1 MRSITTP
8 HHGVNSLSIGQ
19 ENARIETIAVE
30 LTICLW
36 QNDRNSFMFSSQKK
50 ILGYLL
56 ARTGFWY
63 CFWPCSRIFIDYELQ
78 NVHLYGFGHHEV
90 SNSGQNTL
98 RHILRKHAVQG
109 KPRIMVQGKQLN
121 QVVVTLC
128 LSPCIIKN
136 QGSWDADH
144 PSSSSQKHAIGKLVG
159 ETCSIITYIITRWYN
174 ANNTRLVRFN
184 WSTCFPSTPQ
194 ECLCK
199 KKSFLLAKTEY
210 CSKRKCL
217 TKCRPADSPLHEPW
231 EMQFLWTVSLHYDY
245 WYFLIAYRLIDLGQS
260 LV

>member
-1 MRSITTP
+1 MQESRGSQLSWRFVYGKMTAIVLCLAHRRRSLGICWPGLAFDIVFGHAPGYSSIT
-8 HHGVNSLSIGQ
+8 NSRMCIS
-19 ENARIETIAVE
+19 
-30 LTICLW
+30 
-36 QNDRNSFMFSSQKK
+36 M
-50 ILGYLL
+50 
-56 ARTGFWY
+56 GFVTTR
-63 CFWPCSRIFIDYELQ
+63 CQ
-78 NVHLYGFGHHEV
+78 
-90 SNSGQNTL
+90 NSGQNTL

-217 TKCRPADSPLHEPW
+217 TKCRPTDSPLHEPW